1 MEGLI
6 LPLLLLH
13 NCRKKENKASQGT
26 VVTLG
31 ICSPTSVPF
40 RDNPRAAEGS

>member
-1 MEGLI
+1 MEGLT

-13 NCRKKENKASQGT
+13 NCRKKENKASQVT

-31 ICSPTSVPF
+31 ICSPTSAPI
-40 RDNPRAAEGS
+40 RENPRAAEGS